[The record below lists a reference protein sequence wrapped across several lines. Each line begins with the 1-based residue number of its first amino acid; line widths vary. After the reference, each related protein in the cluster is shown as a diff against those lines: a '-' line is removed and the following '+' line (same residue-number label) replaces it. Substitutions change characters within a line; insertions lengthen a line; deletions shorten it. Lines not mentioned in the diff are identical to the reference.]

1 MIPEEMKQCI
11 GMVDPPTVYEVEKGA
26 IRRYADAVGD
36 NNPLYRDEEYAA
48 KSRYGCITAPP
59 GFFGWAV
66 SNTPMGGAIGKAI
79 TAAMNAGYFRILD
92 AGKSYEFFLPVRAGD
107 TLIGSPQIDDIAEK
121 EGKSG
126 PMYIISFKT
135 TYMNQNGDVVA
146 NAFQSFICR

>member
-1 MIPEEMKQCI
+1 MMPEEMKQCI

-36 NNPLYRDEEYAA
+36 NNPLYRNAEYASD
-48 KSRYGCITAPP
+48 SRYASIIAPP
-59 GFFGWAV
+59 GFFGWPV
-66 SNTPMGGAIGKAI
+66 GDIPMGAGIAKAI

-107 TLIGSPQIDDIAEK
+107 TLVGSPQIADITER

-126 PMYIISFKT
+126 PMFIISFT
-135 TYMNQNGDVVA
+135 TTFRNQNGNVVA
-146 NAFQSFICR
+146 NASQSFICR

>member
-11 GMVDPPTVYEVEKGA
+11 GMVDPPTVYDVEKGA
-26 IRRYADAVGD
+26 IRRYAEAVGD
-36 NNPLYRDEEYAA
+36 DNPLYRDDEYAA
-48 KSRYGCITAPP
+48 KSKYGSIIAPP

-66 SNTPMGGAIGKAI
+66 STSPMGGAIGKAI
-79 TAAMNAGYFRILD
+79 TAALNAGFFRILD
-92 AGKSYEFFLPVRAGD
+92 AGKSYEFFLPVREGD

-126 PMYIISFKT
+126 SMYIISFKT

-146 NAFQSFICR
+146 NSVQSLICR

>member
-1 MIPEEMKQCI
+1 MIPEDMKKCI

-36 NNPLYRDEEYAA
+36 DNPLYRDEEYAA
-48 KSRYGCITAPP
+48 KSKYGSIIAPP

-66 SNTPMGGAIGKAI
+66 STTPMGGAVGTVI

-107 TLIGSPQIDDIAEK
+107 TLIGSPVIDDIAEK

-126 PMYIISFKT
+126 VMYVINFKT
-135 TYMNQNGDVVA
+135 AYLNQNGDLVA
-146 NAFQSFICR
+146 NAYQNIICR